1 MVSPSSFR
9 VRLGWAMGGLAIEG
23 IEFLHSGGDGFE
35 NVAGAEREAAVA
47 QDRAEFF
54 FRSGR
59 FQNEQRPQLGVGVLL
74 AGVADFVLSN
84 KDLDWIVE
92 GESPNAHVIHRH
104 TLSIEY
110 VERFANRGITSTN
123 GDYAATRPWSP
134 LYDGLGKEGGGLFML
149 AQEPVHHFLVFVG
162 DFGVGAD
169 LV

>member
-47 QDRAEFF
+47 QDRTEFF

-59 FQNEQRPQLGVGVLL
+59 FQNEQRPQLGVAVLL
-74 AGVADFVLSN
+74 DDVADFVLSDKN
-84 KDLDWIVE
+84 LDWIVE

-110 VERFANRGITSTN
+110 VERFANRGLASTD
-123 GDYAATRPWSP
+123 GDYAGTRTWSP
-134 LYDGLGKEGGGLFML
+134 FYDGLGKEGVELFML
-149 AQEPVHHFLVFVG
+149 AQKPIHHF
-162 DFGVGAD
+162 
-169 LV
+169 